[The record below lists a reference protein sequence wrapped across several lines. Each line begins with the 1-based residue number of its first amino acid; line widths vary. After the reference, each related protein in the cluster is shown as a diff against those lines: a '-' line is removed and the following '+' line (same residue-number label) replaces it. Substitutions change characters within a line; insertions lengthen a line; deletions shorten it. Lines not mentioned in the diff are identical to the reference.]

1 MGTAHIVA
9 ALFQLQQLD
18 LEMDRLMAEHQAL
31 TTSLQNM
38 YAVNKARAEQK
49 QVQQQLS
56 ASLQAQKDAEWTL
69 EDVEQRLKHHEQ
81 RLYSGNVTNPKELA
95 ALQQEVQHLRA
106 QKGRQEEVVLEKMD
120 EVERVHERAER
131 SARAVTEAE
140 QSWEKANATGIAR
153 RDQLDAKLQELREK
167 RAIQTSALDSE
178 LVKRYEGMRKTK
190 QGKVVSKIEQNSC
203 QWCRV
208 ILTPS
213 EIQRVRVSSE
223 IQTCSNC
230 GRMLYY
236 ER

>member
-18 LEMDRLMAEHQAL
+18 LEMDRLTAEHQAL
-31 TTSLQNM
+31 TMSLQNTSS
-38 YAVNKARAEQK
+38 VKKARAEQK
-49 QVQQQLS
+49 QMQQQLS

-81 RLYSGNVTNPKELA
+81 RLYSGGVTNPKELA

-120 EVERVHERAER
+120 EVERVRERAEK

-167 RAIQTSALDSE
+167 RATQTGTLDSE
-178 LVKRYEGMRKTK
+178 LVKRYEGMRKAK

>member
-18 LEMDRLMAEHQAL
+18 LEMDRLTAEHQAL

-81 RLYSGNVTNPKELA
+81 RLYSGSVTNPKELA

-120 EVERVHERAER
+120 EVERVRERAER
-131 SARAVTEAE
+131 SARAVAEAE
-140 QSWEKANATGIAR
+140 QSWETANATGLAR
-153 RDQLDAKLQELREK
+153 RDQLDAKLQELQEK
-167 RAIQTSALDSE
+167 RATQTGTLDSE